1 VSVARRLADRFFGSG
16 APRDWTGTLSAD
28 ENVIAHGELRGGGY
42 LVATSLGLWLP
53 GDSSDSSGPRRVGW
67 HLISKATWA
76 NGELVVIEAHET
88 GTAGEA
94 VLLADR
100 APRRYVLETPG
111 KLPETVHRRV
121 TGSIRSRHHRELP
134 GGGAW
139 FVQRKVPGRDGILL
153 QVRPDD
159 GADRAAVSKIA
170 AEVAL
175 RIRDAV
181 VE

>member
-1 VSVARRLADRFFGSG
+1 VSWTKRLADRFFGSG
-16 APRDWTGTLSAD
+16 APQGWTGTLDAD
-28 ENVIAHGELRGGGY
+28 ENVLAAGELRGGGH
-42 LVATSLGLWLP
+42 LVATSLGLWVP
-53 GDSSDSSGPRRVGW
+53 GDDSTRRVGW

-76 NGELVVIEAHET
+76 NGQLTVIEAHET
-88 GTAGEA
+88 GAAGDA

-100 APRRYVLETPG
+100 PPRRYALETPG
-111 KLPETVHRRV
+111 KLPEIVHRRV
-121 TGSIRSRHHRELP
+121 TGSIKSRHHRDLP

-139 FVQRKVPGRDGILL
+139 FVQRKVPGRDGVLL
-153 QVRPDD
+153 QVRPDEGTD
-159 GADRAAVSKIA
+159 IDAVSKIA